1 MELYEILDKHCC
13 SVSLT
18 SRTKDEV
25 LRELAA
31 LSVRNEALSSF
42 GVETVYKALKQRESE
57 GTTGFG
63 DGVALPHMRLKGLKR
78 FLVLIATSKIGVDFD
93 ALDKK
98 KVSLFFVI
106 IGPAEKVNEHVQI
119 LASISRALGTT
130 RIKKE
135 LLQAKTEGVLY
146 ETFLRSVEKSID
158 TTTAKRKMKLMYV
171 VLYLEEFLYHILEY
185 FIQEGI
191 DGATIIESSG
201 MGAYISNI
209 PLFAT
214 FIGFFNER
222 KNQSK
227 TIMALVPEERE
238 REIIEGIE
246 KITGDLDK
254 KEGAMIITT
263 DVSIYRGSMKI
274 LG

>member
-1 MELYEILDKHCC
+1 MELYEILDKDCC
-13 SVSLT
+13 SVAMT
-18 SRTKDEV
+18 ARTKDTA
-25 LRELAA
+25 LHELAGLA
-31 LSVRNEALSSF
+31 VRNPDIAPF
-42 GVETVYKALKQRESE
+42 GVDVIYQALKDREDQGS
-57 GTTGFG
+57 TGFG
-63 DGVALPHMRLKGLKR
+63 DGVALPHMRLEGLSR
-78 FLVLIATSKIGVDFD
+78 FLVLIAASKAGIEFD
-93 ALDKK
+93 AIDRKR
-98 KVSLFFVI
+98 VHLFFLI

-130 RIKKE
+130 HIKKE
-135 LLQAKTEGVLY
+135 LLAAKTSGVLY
-146 ETFLRSVEKSID
+146 ETFLRSVEKSMD
-158 TTTAKRKMKLMYV
+158 TLTAKRKMKLMYV
-171 VLYLEEFLYHILEY
+171 VLYMEDFLYHILEY

-191 DGATIIESSG
+191 DGATITESSG

-227 TIMALVPEERE
+227 TIMALIPAERE
-238 REIIEGIE
+238 HELIEGIE
-246 KITGDLDK
+246 KITGDLDR

-274 LG
+274 MG

>member
-1 MELYEILDKHCC
+1 MELYEILDKRCC

-18 SRTKDEV
+18 SRTKDDV

-31 LSVRNEALSSF
+31 LSVRNEALRSF

-78 FLVLIATSKIGVDFD
+78 FLVLIATSKTGVDFD

-158 TTTAKRKMKLMYV
+158 TNIAKRKMKLMYV